1 MKTKKAITKKAKA
14 EAEEIA
20 ILSNPTERKQFTV
33 EEKKAWFQDNF
44 KVVMTGPFTMPAT
57 EDKPEKKY
65 FKVFLGKKTDT
76 GNFSNPSKIYNPSEY
91 EKAVQL
97 AEKIAADRGVQFH
110 NLAEMTE

>member
-1 MKTKKAITKKAKA
+1 MKTKKTITKKAKA

-20 ILSNPTERKQFTV
+20 ILSKSAEKKEFSQ
-33 EEKKAWFQDNF
+33 EEKKAWFQNNF

-57 EDKPEKKY
+57 EDKPERKY
-65 FKVFLGKKTDT
+65 YKVFLGKKTDT

-110 NLAEMTE
+110 NLAELS